1 MEITAAHHDL
11 SRRDVLKVGA
21 AGLAFAAGGRASSDA
36 SAQPQAPKRGGT
48 FRIRGEDPVHFDPHL
63 TQAFRTMTNLSFAY
77 SRLVKVKAGSAVV
90 PNTMPI
96 EPDVAE
102 SWTQPN
108 DTTYIFKLKKG
119 VRFHP
124 KPPVNGREL
133 TAEDVKWTY
142 ERFLTLP
149 GNPNR
154 GALEA
159 VDRIEA
165 LDKYT
170 VKFTLKEPFAWFID
184 MLASTYTWILAREV
198 AEKLGDFKR
207 PESCIGTGPWMLERY
222 EPGVRLTF
230 VRHPNYF
237 VPNLPHVDTVE
248 VGIDNDVGS
257 RTAAWLAGAYDFA
270 PEFGQVVR
278 RLDLDVARKRKPA
291 LQTREHL
298 PVFGG
303 ITWMKIEK
311 PPFNDV
317 RVRRALARAYN
328 GQEVLDAGAWSLGKG
343 AHNPAIPAALKEW
356 SIPLDQLTKDGRD
369 LYEHDPKAARKLL
382 ADAGLVN
389 GFKPTIETTAGYGA
403 DWMDAVEI
411 TLKNWKAAGIDGELK
426 LKEYGAFISST
437 IFGKFDLLAIGLF
450 GAWADADSY
459 LYRLHMP
466 GQMTN
471 AAPVND
477 ARLTEMIRLQRRT
490 FDVAKRRDIIWDI
503 QRYCAQQVYYGYGI
517 TPSAVSAWEP
527 YVKNFGPNIGFD
539 YGGRLM
545 VAWLDK

>member
-1 MEITAAHHDL
+1 
-11 SRRDVLKVGA
+11 
-21 AGLAFAAGGRASSDA
+21 
-36 SAQPQAPKRGGT
+36 
-48 FRIRGEDPVHFDPHL
+48 
-63 TQAFRTMTNLSFAY
+63 
-77 SRLVKVKAGSAVV
+77 
-90 PNTMPI
+90 
-96 EPDVAE
+96 
-102 SWTQPN
+102 
-108 DTTYIFKLKKG
+108 
-119 VRFHP
+119 
-124 KPPVNGREL
+124 
-133 TAEDVKWTY
+133 
-142 ERFLTLP
+142 
-149 GNPNR
+149 
-154 GALEA
+154 
-159 VDRIEA
+159 
-165 LDKYT
+165 
-170 VKFTLKEPFAWFID
+170 
-184 MLASTYTWILAREV
+184 
-198 AEKLGDFKR
+198 
-207 PESCIGTGPWMLERY
+207 
-222 EPGVRLTF
+222 

-237 VPNLPHVDTVE
+237 VPGLPYVDTVE

-278 RLDLDVARKRKPA
+278 RLDLDVTLKRKPG

-343 AHNPAIPAALKEW
+343 SRNPAVPAALKEW
-356 SIPLDQLTKDGRD
+356 SIPLDQLTKEGRE

-382 ADAGLVN
+382 ADAGLAN
-389 GFKPTIETTAGYGA
+389 GVKVTVETTAGYGA
-403 DWMDAVEI
+403 DWMDAAEI

-426 LKEYGAFISST
+426 LKEYGAFVSST
-437 IFGKFDLLAIGLF
+437 IFGKFDQMAIGLF

-459 LYRLHMP
+459 LYRLYMP

-477 ARLTEMIRLQRRT
+477 PKLVEMIRLQRKT
-490 FDVAKRRDIIWDI
+490 FDVAKRRDVIWDI
-503 QRYCAQQVYYGYGI
+503 QRHCAQQMYYGYGV
-517 TPSAVSAWEP
+517 TPSAVSGWEP

-545 VAWLDK
+545 VAWIDK

>member
-21 AGLAFAAGGRASSDA
+21 AGLAFAAGGVLPGASVQ
-36 SAQPQAPKRGGT
+36 AQTPKRGGT

-90 PNTMPI
+90 PNTMPV

-102 SWTQPN
+102 SWSQPN

-159 VDRIEA
+159 IDRIEA

-184 MLASTYTWILAREV
+184 ILASTYTWILAREV

-207 PESCIGTGPWMLERY
+207 PESCIGTGPFMLERY

-237 VPNLPHVDTVE
+237 VPNLPYVDTVE

-257 RTAAWLAGAYDFA
+257 RTAAWLAGGYDFA

-328 GQEVLDAGAWSLGKG
+328 GQEVLDAGAWSLGQG
-343 AHNPAIPAALKEW
+343 ARNPAIPAALKEW

-382 ADAGLVN
+382 ADAGLSN

-437 IFGKFDLLAIGLF
+437 ILGKFDLLAIGLF
-450 GAWADADSY
+450 GAWADPDSY
-459 LYRLHMP
+459 LYRLYMP

-503 QRYCAQQVYYGYGI
+503 QRHCAQQVYYGYGI

>member
-1 MEITAAHHDL
+1 MEITAAHHDF

-21 AGLAFAAGGRASSDA
+21 AGLAFAAGGVVPHASVQ
-36 SAQPQAPKRGGT
+36 AQTPKRGGT

-90 PNTMPI
+90 PNTLPI

-108 DTTYIFKLKKG
+108 DTTYVFKLKKG
-119 VRFHP
+119 VRFHN

-154 GALEA
+154 GLLEA
-159 VDRIEA
+159 IDRIEA

-230 VRHPNYF
+230 VRHPSYF
-237 VPNLPHVDTVE
+237 VPNLPCVDAVE
-248 VGIDNDVGS
+248 VAIDNDVAS

-270 PEFGQVVR
+270 PEYGQVVR
-278 RLDLDVARKRKPA
+278 RLDLDITRKRKPG

-303 ITWMKIEK
+303 IAWMKLEK

-317 RVRRALARAYN
+317 RFRRAVARAYN
-328 GQEVLDAGAWSLGKG
+328 GQEILDAGAWSQGKG
-343 AHNPAIPAALKEW
+343 VYNPVVPAAFKEW
-356 SIPLDQLTKDGRD
+356 SIPIDQLSKEGRE
-369 LYEHDPKAARKLL
+369 LYEHDPAAARRLL
-382 ADAGLVN
+382 AQAGFSN
-389 GFKPTIETTAGYGA
+389 GFKTTIETTAGFGA
-403 DWMDAVEI
+403 DYMDAVEI

-426 LKEYGAFISST
+426 LKEYGAFVSST
-437 IFGKFDLLAIGLF
+437 IFGKFDQMAVGLF
-450 GAWADADSY
+450 GAWTDADSY
-459 LYRLHMP
+459 LYRYYMP
-466 GQMTN
+466 AQVTN
-471 AAPVND
+471 AGPVND
-477 ARLTEMIRLQRRT
+477 PRLVEMIRLQRKT
-490 FDVAKRRDIIWDI
+490 FDVAKRRDILWDI

>member
-1 MEITAAHHDL
+1 MSV
-11 SRRDVLKVGA
+11 SRRDVLKAGA
-21 AGLAFAAGGRASSDA
+21 AGVALATLGTPAA
-36 SAQPQAPKRGGT
+36 AQTPKRGGT
-48 FRIRGEDPVHFDPHL
+48 FRIRGEDPVHFDPHQ
-63 TQAFRTMTNLSFAY
+63 TQAFRTFTNLSFAY
-77 SRLVKVKAGSAVV
+77 SRLVKVKAGSAVT
-90 PNTMPI
+90 PNTAPI
-96 EPDVAE
+96 EGDLAE
-102 SWTQPN
+102 SWTRIN
-108 DTTYIFKLKKG
+108 DATYLFKLRKG
-119 VRFHP
+119 VRFHN

-133 TAEDVKWTY
+133 TADDVKWTY
-142 ERFLTLP
+142 ERVLTIR

-159 VDRIEA
+159 VERIEA
-165 LDKYT
+165 PDKYT
-170 VKFTLKEPFAWFID
+170 VKFTLKEPFTWFVDI
-184 MLASTYTWILAREV
+184 LASTSMWILAREV
-198 AEKLGDFKR
+198 GEKLGDFKR

-222 EPGVRLTF
+222 EPNVRLTF

-237 VPNLPHVDTVE
+237 VPGLPYVDTVE

-278 RLDLDVARKRKPA
+278 RLDLDVTLKRKPG

-343 AHNPAIPAALKEW
+343 SRNPAVPAALKEW
-356 SIPLDQLTKDGRD
+356 SIPLDQLTKEGRE

-382 ADAGLVN
+382 ADAGLAN
-389 GFKPTIETTAGYGA
+389 GVKVTVETTAGYGA
-403 DWMDAVEI
+403 DWMDAAEI

-426 LKEYGAFISST
+426 LKEYGAFVSST
-437 IFGKFDLLAIGLF
+437 IFGKFDQMAIGLF

-459 LYRLHMP
+459 LYRLYMP

-477 ARLTEMIRLQRRT
+477 LRLVEMIRLQRKT

-503 QRYCAQQVYYGYGI
+503 QRHCAQQMYYGYGV
-517 TPSAVSAWEP
+517 TPSAVSGWEP

-545 VAWLDK
+545 VAWIDK

>member
-1 MEITAAHHDL
+1 MDTTPAQRAL
-11 SRRDVLKVGA
+11 SRREILKLGGS
-21 AGLAFAAGGRASSDA
+21 GLAIGAIGLPLQGVP
-36 SAQPQAPKRGGT
+36 AQAQTPKRGGT
-48 FRIRGEDPVHFDPHL
+48 FRIRGEDPVHFDPHQ
-63 TQAFRTMTNLSFAY
+63 TQAFRTMTNLSIAY
-77 SRLVKVKAGSAVV
+77 SRLVKVKAGSAVA
-90 PNTMPI
+90 PNTAPV
-96 EPDVAE
+96 EGDLAE
-102 SWTQPN
+102 SWTRPN
-108 DTTYIFKLKKG
+108 DTTYVFKLRKG
-119 VRFHP
+119 VRFHN

-133 TAEDVKWTY
+133 TADDVKWTY

-159 VDRIEA
+159 IDRIEA

-170 VKFTLKEPFAWFID
+170 VKFTLKEPFAWFVD
-184 MLASTYTWILAREV
+184 MLASTSMWIMAKEV
-198 AEKLGDFKR
+198 GEKLGDFRR

-222 EPGVRLTF
+222 EPNVRLTF
-230 VRHPNYF
+230 VRHPDYF
-237 VPNLPHVDTVE
+237 VPGLPHVDTVE

-257 RTAAWLAGAYDFA
+257 RTAAWLAVAYDFA

-303 ITWMKIEK
+303 ISWMKIEK

-328 GQEVLDAGAWSLGKG
+328 GQEILDAGAWSLGKG
-343 AHNPAIPAALKEW
+343 AQNPAIPAALKEW
-356 SIPLDQLTKDGRD
+356 SIPIDQLTRDGRD
-369 LYEHDPKAARKLL
+369 MYEYDPEAARKLL
-382 ADAGLVN
+382 ADAGLGS
-389 GFKPTIETTAGYGA
+389 GFKATVETTAGYGA

-411 TLKNWKAAGIDGELK
+411 TLKNWKGAGVDGELK

-437 IFGKFDLLAIGLF
+437 IFGRFDLLAIGLF
-450 GAWADADSY
+450 GAWVDADSY
-459 LYRLHMP
+459 LYRLYMP

-477 ARLTEMIRLQRRT
+477 SRLTEMIRLQRKT
-490 FDVAKRRDIIWDI
+490 FDVAKRRDLLWDI
-503 QRYCAQQVYYGYGI
+503 QRYCAQQAYYNYGV

-545 VAWLDK
+545 VAWIDK